1 MEEMD
6 EDEVDVAGVGVLLL
20 KPKQP
25 DGANNDS
32 NCANRLVR

>member
-6 EDEVDVAGVGVLLL
+6 EDEEDVVGVLLL

-32 NCANRLVR
+32 NCVNRLVR